1 MPEAINLTVLP
12 WGNSRIINGSSVS
25 CQHGPD
31 ECKADSWEQCAID
44 VYPHTEDHWP
54 FYLCVESAAVSCGEG
69 NGTCVLNSMSDC
81 ASTAGLNYS
90 AIEACVSDPD
100 RAFAL
105 QKKTAALTPAHDYVP
120 WLLVNGT
127 QVASWDAN
135 KLLSI
140 ICDAIN
146 GTKPA
151 GCTRLLEI
159 DTQQLEADM
168 QMLDDDKSTIKCKR
182 AFNGTD
188 PIKCAKLLMEDAEI
202 LIADSKLL
210 KRDAKALRV
219 DAEKMRTELD
229 IQVPDEPKA
238 EPQRSRQAPC
248 SVDW

>member
-12 WGNSRIINGSSVS
+12 WGNSHIINGSSVS

-31 ECKADSWEQCAID
+31 ECKANSWEQCAID

-54 FYLCVESAAVSCGEG
+54 FYLCVESAADSCGEG
-69 NGTCVLNSMSDC
+69 NGTCVLNSMSGC

-90 AIEACVSDPD
+90 AIQACVSNPD

-105 QKKTAALTPAHDYVP
+105 QKKTAALTPDHKYVP

-127 QVASWDAN
+127 HINSWDAD

-151 GCTRLLEI
+151 GCTRLFDI
-159 DTQQLEADM
+159 DTKKLEADM
-168 QMLDDDKSTIKCKR
+168 QMLNDDKASKKCEQT
-182 AFNGTD
+182 FNGTA
-188 PIKCAKLLMEDAEI
+188 PTKCAKLLMEDAEI
-202 LIADSKLL
+202 LIADSRAL
-210 KRDAKALRV
+210 KKDAKALRV
-219 DAEKMRTELD
+219 EAESVRAEIDT
-229 IQVPDEPKA
+229 QVHGKLKA
-238 EPQRSRQAPC
+238 EPQRTRHAPC
-248 SVDW
+248 SADW